1 MFDSEIL
8 KESVLDD
15 VADAV
20 LEIELLCVSV
30 ELALPVSLTVRETV
44 AESESV
50 LEAVMLTLD
59 VSDPVG
65 LIVPLR
71 LAVSVAETL
80 LVPVTDI
87 EALAEPLRLRVT
99 DSLPVTERVSVAV
112 SSTQNSHTK
121 ALRTSHD
128 EASHF
133 PVDPDRNRQSAPIS
147 PEGCSGSKLWYVLLD
162 AGKKT
167 LSFISC
173 SPHTHL
179 PSSFKSDP

>member
-1 MFDSEIL
+1 MEL
-8 KESVLDD
+8 SVKLSVTVKLSDL
-15 VADAV
+15 VSLCVTDAEV
-20 LEIELLCVSV
+20 LVVRVPVEEALEELLDVRLSV
-30 ELALPVSLTVRETV
+30 CEKLVEPVL
-44 AESESV
+44 
-50 LEAVMLTLD
+50 
-59 VSDPVG
+59 
-65 LIVPLR
+65 
-71 LAVSVAETL
+71 
-80 LVPVTDI
+80 
-87 EALAEPLRLRVT
+87 
-99 DSLPVTERVSVAV
+99 VTERVSVAV
-112 SSTQNSHTK
+112 NSMQNSHTK

-179 PSSFKSDP
+179 PSSLKSDP